1 MWQYPYVCCA
11 FQGTCQGEV
20 FLCSL
25 PHKLCKEQGELLVL
39 LLYGISSAL
48 SETKTCNFSY
58 AFHHVPVLKVLRWR
72 RRLLLFR
79 FKHILEDFGTLGPK
93 SFACVARVHVQQEL
107 KCDPE
112 ILSLYNII
120 SLSRYSPSIYL
131 TLFFY

>member
-1 MWQYPYVCCA
+1 MCGSTRTFVVP
-11 FQGTCQGEV
+11 FKG
-20 FLCSL
+20 
-25 PHKLCKEQGELLVL
+25 LVRVKCF
-39 LLYGISSAL
+39 SAL
-48 SETKTCNFSY
+48 CRTSFTKSRENCWFYCSTELAALSLRPRRDFSY